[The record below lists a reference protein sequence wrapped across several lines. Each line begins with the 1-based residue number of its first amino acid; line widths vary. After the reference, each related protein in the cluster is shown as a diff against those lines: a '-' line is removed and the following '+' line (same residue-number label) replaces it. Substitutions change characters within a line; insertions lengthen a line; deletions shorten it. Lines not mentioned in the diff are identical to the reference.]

1 MKKPRNVAKRSR
13 PGPVASRFERER
25 TDMRSLA
32 RPHAPM
38 RRAES
43 KTHSSEVQKTTVAG
57 AETDARTDARAPARA
72 PGFGTGDGGLGTT
85 AEFVVGSRRQKP
97 LKPAWAVG
105 LVEFTD
111 CETGEIIYARRAHD
125 CSVHVVRSPAE
136 KRVLRYERKAAAV
149 AVLGKRHRIAAC
161 HTNPVKNA
169 QTVDVWAKQ
178 GVALP
183 GHFHGLQTCALSW
196 LCSVC
201 APKIAERRAGEIASA
216 MTVCKAQG
224 GQVLMPTFTAPHQ
237 RKDSLAQTLDRIKKA
252 LRTMASWTP
261 YRQLQERL
269 GVTGR
274 IIATEITHGEA
285 NGWHPHFHELWFF
298 DRGGVDLVELEA
310 QLYGMWRKACLKA
323 GLGEPSRKHG
333 VVVQHGSRAAQYVSK
348 MGDKEW
354 GLSDEIAKASS
365 KGGRGGSRSAWQ
377 LLDCMID
384 PEATPAHQ
392 KRAEALFREYAEAT
406 KGTQQLR
413 WTPGLKKRYAIV
425 EMNDEELCAQAEEDS
440 VLIAQIPL
448 DAWRAIRLQKMQAHI
463 LNAVQ
468 YGADVVK
475 AMVDQCLKVHQL
487 QTRQGDRGINGA
499 GSSPRLCRESPLME

>member
-1 MKKPRNVAKRSR
+1 MQ
-13 PGPVASRFERER
+13 
-25 TDMRSLA
+25 SLA
-32 RPHAPM
+32 RPRAPM
-38 RRAES
+38 GAAASE
-43 KTHSSEVQKTTVAG
+43 THTPHTSRPGQKRPGDTTS
-57 AETDARTDARAPARA
+57 DDARAAV
-72 PGFGTGDGGLGTT
+72 GGVAAGRLGTT
-85 AEFVVGSRRQKP
+85 AELGAKTGGRKP

-105 LVEFTD
+105 LVEMTD
-111 CETGEIIYARRAHD
+111 GETGEIFYARRAHD
-125 CSVHVVRSPAE
+125 CSLHVVRSPAE

-149 AVLGKRHRIAAC
+149 AVLGKKHRIAAC
-161 HTNPVKNA
+161 HAHPVKGA
-169 QTVDVWAKQ
+169 TTVDVWAKQ

-183 GHFHGLQTCALSW
+183 GHFQGLQTCALSW

-201 APKIAERRAGEIASA
+201 APKIAERRSAEIEYA

-237 RKDSLAQTLDRIKKA
+237 RKDALAETLDRIKKA
-252 LRTMASWTP
+252 LRSMGQSRR
-261 YRQLQERL
+261 YREMQDRL
-269 GVTGR
+269 AVAGR

-298 DRGGVDLVELEA
+298 ERAGVNLVDLEAEL
-310 QLYGMWRKACLKA
+310 YVMWRKACLKV

-333 VVVQHGSRAAQYVSK
+333 VVVQDGSRAAQYVSK

-354 GLSDEIAKASS
+354 GLADEIAKASS

-406 KGTQQLR
+406 KGRRQLA
-413 WTPGLKKRYAIV
+413 WSQGLKKRYAIV
-425 EMNDEELCAQAEEDS
+425 DMNDEELCAQVEEDS

-448 DAWRAIRLQKMQAHI
+448 DAWRAIRLQKMQAHV

-468 YGADVVK
+468 FGADVV
-475 AMVDQCLKVHQL
+475 AALVEHCLRISVTATQKEV
-487 QTRQGDRGINGA
+487 TV
-499 GSSPRLCRESPLME
+499 

>member
-1 MKKPRNVAKRSR
+1 
-13 PGPVASRFERER
+13 
-25 TDMRSLA
+25 
-32 RPHAPM
+32 
-38 RRAES
+38 
-43 KTHSSEVQKTTVAG
+43 
-57 AETDARTDARAPARA
+57 
-72 PGFGTGDGGLGTT
+72 
-85 AEFVVGSRRQKP
+85 
-97 LKPAWAVG
+97 
-105 LVEFTD
+105 
-111 CETGEIIYARRAHD
+111 
-125 CSVHVVRSPAE
+125 VHVVRSPAE

-149 AVLGKRHRIAAC
+149 AVLGKKHRIAAC
-161 HTNPVKNA
+161 HAHPVKGA
-169 QTVDVWAKQ
+169 KTVDVWAKQ

-201 APKIAERRAGEIASA
+201 APKIAERRSTEIEYA

-237 RKDSLAQTLDRIKKA
+237 RKDSLSQTLDRIKKA

-269 GVTGR
+269 AVTGR

-298 DRGGVDLVELEA
+298 DRAGVDLVKLESD
-310 QLYGMWRKACLKA
+310 LYGMWRKACLKV

-333 VVVQHGSRAAQYVSK
+333 VVVQDGSRAAHYVSK

-354 GLSDEIAKASS
+354 GLADEIAKASS

-377 LLDCMID
+377 LLDCIVD
-384 PEATPAHQ
+384 EEATQAHRN
-392 KRAEALFREYAEAT
+392 RAIALFHEYAEAT
-406 KGTQQLR
+406 KGMQQLR
-413 WTPGLKKRYAIV
+413 WTPGLKKRYAIADL
-425 EMNDEELCAQAEEDS
+425 NDEELCAQVEEDS

-448 DAWRAIRLQKMQAHI
+448 DAWRAIRQQRMQAHI

-468 YGADVVK
+468 YGADVVNDLV
-475 AMVDQCLKVHQL
+475 AHCLRISVTDTPKEV
-487 QTRQGDRGINGA
+487 TA
-499 GSSPRLCRESPLME
+499 